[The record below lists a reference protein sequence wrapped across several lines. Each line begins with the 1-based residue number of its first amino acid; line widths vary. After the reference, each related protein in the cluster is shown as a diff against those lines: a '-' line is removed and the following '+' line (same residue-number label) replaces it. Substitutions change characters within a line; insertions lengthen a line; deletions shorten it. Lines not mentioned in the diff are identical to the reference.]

1 MKRWIGLIK
10 DVKMK
15 NAALLIL
22 LITSCFGSNAQLD
35 WKLKKDED
43 WIKVFTASTP
53 NSDFKSIKVECTIK
67 ATVSQLVSF
76 LMDVDKQHDWV
87 YNNKTSQ
94 LLKKIKDN
102 EMIFY
107 SEVSV
112 PWPCANRDYISHIT
126 VTQPTPQLV
135 NIDALSEPNLLP
147 QKEGKIRVK
156 SSRAHWDI
164 TKQGADLLKIVYVV
178 QFDPSGSVP
187 AWLTNL
193 FLTKGPIE
201 TFEKL
206 RDGVSKVA
214 LAESKLNYI
223 TDL

>member
-1 MKRWIGLIK
+1 MKRWLGLIK
-10 DVKMK
+10 DVKMRFSAMLLLLMFFCF
-15 NAALLIL
+15 NA
-22 LITSCFGSNAQLD
+22 TAQLD
-35 WKLKKDED
+35 WKLKKDDD

-53 NSDFKSIKVECTIK
+53 NSDYKSVKVECTFK
-67 ATVSQLVSF
+67 AKFSQLVTY
-76 LMDVDKQHDWV
+76 LMDVDKQHEWV
-87 YNNKTSQ
+87 YNNKTSH
-94 LLKKIKDN
+94 LLKRIKDN

-112 PWPCANRDYISHIT
+112 PWPCTNRDYISHIT
-126 VTQPTPQLV
+126 ITQPTPQLV
-135 NIDALSEPNLLP
+135 NIDAMSEPDLLP
-147 QKEGKIRVK
+147 NKEGKIRVR

-164 TKQGADLLKIVYVV
+164 TKEGNDFLKIIYVV

-201 TFEKL
+201 TFQKL

-214 LAESKLNYI
+214 LAESKLNFI
-223 TDL
+223 NEL